1 MIKTPSV
8 TQPSPLNSRRS
19 RLISSIG
26 LSVALLL
33 SQAVTNESRAQEAPE
48 AALDSN
54 EMEILKLIQQ
64 GQASLKKSKS
74 SRVRRSSK
82 RKKTALKE
90 ALKSFSFAH
99 RFMTDLQLSNPSLTE
114 QINAGYTEALSDP
127 LIQQELKT
135 QEANLTKALAKR
147 DKESAYEAALELSNL
162 DARSRE
168 YMYLMKVFSTL
179 QPQK

>member
-135 QEANLTKALAKR
+135 QEANLTKALAKQ
-147 DKESAYEAALELSNL
+147 DKDSAYEAALELSNL

>member
-1 MIKTPSV
+1 MIKNPSV
-8 TQPSPLNSRRS
+8 PQLPQLTSSCS
-19 RLISSIG
+19 RLISSVG
-26 LSVALLL
+26 FSVALLL
-33 SQAVTNESRAQEAPE
+33 SNAVVGDSFAQDAPE

-64 GQASLKKSKS
+64 GQASLKQSKS
-74 SRVRRSSK
+74 SRVKRNSK
-82 RKKTALKE
+82 KKKIALKE

-99 RFMTDLQLSNPSLTE
+99 RFMTDLQLTNPGLTE
-114 QINAGYTEALSDP
+114 QINKGYTEALSDP

-135 QEANLTKALAKR
+135 QEANLTKALAKQ
-147 DKESAYEAALELSNL
+147 DKDSAYEAALELSNL